1 MRNKIVVA
9 GGDHHNTLGVVES
22 FGMKG
27 LKSYVV
33 LYTPWSEGYVLH
45 SKWVEDGWCCSDEQK
60 FVECL
65 TANFT
70 DKENK
75 AVLIS
80 TNDIVASIID
90 KYAQIL
96 SDFFFLQTTQPTGT
110 LLDWMGK
117 EKMSETA
124 REVGMNVPKT
134 WIISGNEI
142 PFGIEYPVITK
153 AISSVAG
160 SKANI
165 RICKT
170 EADLRAF
177 LKEEHCSTIQV
188 QRFIDKD
195 FEFQFI
201 GCSINGGEAVL
212 IPGRT
217 HIDRPNGLDN
227 TFFLSF
233 DKCEEEMS
241 PLVQKAVKF
250 IKQTKYT
257 GPFSMEFLRDKNDG
271 KDYFTEMNFRND
283 GNAICATWGG
293 VNLPY
298 ILYMSEIG
306 GDWEGEYARSE
317 LRKVYLCPDVHY
329 FIRLLAREFGFKEWL
344 RNMRRT
350 DCFTTYFK
358 NDPKPF
364 RWFLWLAIKK
374 RIFRRF
380 I

>member
-1 MRNKIVVA
+1 MRNKIVVVGA
-9 GGDHHNTLGVVES
+9 DHHNTLGVVES
-22 FGMKG
+22 FGLKD

-33 LYTPWSEGYVLH
+33 LYTPKKEGYVLH
-45 SKWVEDGWCCSDEQK
+45 SKYVEDGWCCSDEQ
-60 FVECL
+60 ELIDCL
-65 TANFT
+65 SSHFT

-75 AVLIS
+75 AVLIA

-90 KYAQIL
+90 KHAKIL
-96 SDFFFLQTTQPTGT
+96 NDFFFLQTTWPTGT
-110 LLDWMGK
+110 LLGWMGK
-117 EKMSETA
+117 EKMSKTA

-134 WIISGNEI
+134 WIITDNEI
-142 PFGIEYPVITK
+142 PSDVEYPIITK

-160 SKANI
+160 SKSNI

-188 QRFIDKD
+188 QRFIEKD

-201 GCSINGGEAVL
+201 GCSINKGENVL

-217 HIDRPNGLDN
+217 HINRPNGLDN

-233 DKCEEEMS
+233 DKCEKAMA
-241 PLVQKAVKF
+241 PLVQKAVEF
-250 IKQTKYT
+250 VKQTKYT
-257 GPFSMEFLRDKNDG
+257 GTFSMEFLRDKNDG

-283 GNAICATWGG
+283 GNSFCATWGG

-298 ILYMSEIG
+298 VLYISEIG
-306 GDWEGEYARSE
+306 GDWKGEFARSE
-317 LRKVYLCPDVHY
+317 VRKVYLCPEVY
-329 FIRLLAREFGFKEWL
+329 YLSRLLAREFGFKEWL

-350 DCFTTYFK
+350 DCFTTYFR

-374 RIFRRF
+374 RLFH
-380 I
+380 

>member
-1 MRNKIVVA
+1 MRNKVVVVGA
-9 GGDHHNTLGVVES
+9 DHHNTLGVVES
-22 FGMKG
+22 FGLKN

-33 LYTPWSEGYVLH
+33 LYTPRNDGYVLH
-45 SKWVEDGWCCSDEQK
+45 SKWVEGGWCCSDEH
-60 FVECL
+60 ELTDCL

-70 DKENK
+70 DKVNK

-80 TNDIVASIID
+80 TNDIVASMVD
-90 KYAQIL
+90 KYAHIL
-96 SDFFFLQTTQPTGT
+96 SDFFYLQTTQPAGT
-110 LLDWMGK
+110 LLNWMGK
-117 EKMSETA
+117 EKMSKTA

-142 PFGIEYPVITK
+142 PSDIEYPVITK

-160 SKANI
+160 SKSNI
-165 RICKT
+165 RICKA
-170 EADLRAF
+170 EADLIAF
-177 LKEEHCSTIQV
+177 LKEEHCRTLQV
-188 QRFIDKD
+188 QRFIEKD

-201 GCSINGGEAVL
+201 GCSIKGGETVL

-217 HIDRPNGLDN
+217 HINRPNGLDN

-233 DKCEEEMS
+233 DKCEKTMA
-241 PLVQKAVKF
+241 PLVQKAVEFVKL
-250 IKQTKYT
+250 TKYT

-306 GDWEGEYARSE
+306 LDWRSE
-317 LRKVYLCPDVHY
+317 FAQSEVRKCYLCPEVYY
-329 FIRLLAREFGFKEWL
+329 FSRLLAREFGFKEWF

-350 DCFTTYFK
+350 DCFTTYFRH
-358 NDPKPF
+358 DPKPF
-364 RWFLWLAIKK
+364 IWFLWLAIKK
-374 RIFRRF
+374 RLFH
-380 I
+380 